1 MSDLGDVVSAS
12 GGIFPSIE
20 KNYST
25 GIDTTV
31 LDMLLIERYGTKEIS
46 PFFSKFVE
54 DGKVTREKMD
64 TIASAIVAKFS
75 DYWDSVKLVNGVKVD
90 FTKPHD
96 MTRTKSN
103 NLKRE
108 GTTTDE
114 RTENQ
119 KLVSYDSS
127 DFTDTGRNDSTGN
140 GKSSSDETGNE
151 TETTTGH
158 EQQISIAS
166 MIQYVDMHNR
176 TNIVSAYIDAVG
188 SVLAL
193 PIWSNE

>member
-1 MSDLGDVVSAS
+1 MSDLEDVVSAS

-20 KNYST
+20 KHYTT
-25 GIDTTV
+25 GIDTTI
-31 LDMLLIERYGTKEIS
+31 LDMLLIERYGSKEIT

-54 DGKVTREKMD
+54 NGKVTRENMD
-64 TIASAIVAKFS
+64 TIANAIVAKFS
-75 DYWDSVKLVNGVKVD
+75 DYWDSVKLVNGVKID

-103 NLKRE
+103 DVKRE
-108 GTTTDE
+108 GTTSDE

-127 DFTDTGRNDSTGN
+127 DFTDTSGNDSTGN
-140 GKSSSDETGNE
+140 GKSSSNETGNE

-158 EQQISIAS
+158 EQQINIAS
-166 MIQYVDMHNR
+166 MIQYVNLHNR
-176 TNIVSAYIDAVG
+176 TNIVSAYIDSVG

-193 PIWSNE
+193 PLWGNE